1 MALEYLMW
9 ELKMG
14 GKKEDIKSIFNA
26 VSKWKNCIKL
36 TLLLSIDWPNPLW
49 PIFIA
54 YLRFN

>member
-1 MALEYLMW
+1 MALEYLML

-36 TLLLSIDWPNPLW
+36 TLFKFTVDRIDQTLYDQ
-49 PIFIA
+49 
-54 YLRFN
+54 YL